1 MKALIPFL
9 VTAAALT
16 ASLPASADVLLIE
29 AIQQEPANSSSGLA
43 RPTNG
48 QSMDRVRQRFG
59 NPIQEIP
66 AVGDP
71 PITRWNYDQFTVY
84 FEHNLVINSVVHR

>member
-9 VTAAALT
+9 FTAAALT

-29 AIQQEPANSSSGLA
+29 AINAEPANASSGLS

-59 NPIQEIP
+59 NPVQEIA

-71 PITRWNYDQFTVY
+71 PITRWRYDRFTVY
-84 FEHNLVINSVVHR
+84 FEHNLVIHSVVHR

>member
-9 VTAAALT
+9 FTAAALT

-29 AIQQEPANSSSGLA
+29 AINAEPANASSGLS

-59 NPIQEIP
+59 NPVQEIA

-71 PITRWNYDQFTVY
+71 PITRWRYDGFTVY
-84 FEHNLVINSVVHR
+84 FEHNLVIHSVVHR